1 MSTHFK
7 TSLYYPT
14 LVLTQSSS
22 NYIAHLDGFSEI
34 DGGWLNQNYIQ
45 LGYQL
50 ADCVAGFSYSFVLT
64 CVILFLMNLVPGLSL
79 RVSAEEEETGLDD
92 GQLGE
97 FAYDYVE
104 LSRHVNEL
112 VGTPEEAPSSRGS
125 LKNSPVEP
133 QTRSVDPEKAV

>member
-1 MSTHFK
+1 MKSHITFA
-7 TSLYYPT
+7 
-14 LVLTQSSS
+14 LVLTYDSS

-79 RVSAEEEETGLDD
+79 RVTAEEEEMGLDD

-112 VGTPEEAPSSRGS
+112 VGGPEEVPSSRGS
-125 LKNSPVEP
+125 LKNSPIDGKSKPE
-133 QTRSVDPEKAV
+133 VDAEKAL